1 MSSFRRYR
9 QWERGEFVLIFGDT
23 SWGGGDACA
32 AQFLSYQQL
41 DVPLVYH
48 LNTIASEMT
57 PELHREAEAI
67 HDITG
72 IPPVLCLERNNGGV
86 AELERLKRLNRNG
99 KYVLYREKVRTGFK
113 SNEVEGAKL
122 GFTTSSATRPVL
134 LGMLKEAIDNNLLT
148 IYDRPT
154 INEMFSFVE
163 KQGVNGGW
171 KAQAE
176 SGAHDDLVMSLGGAW
191 QMYQT
196 ERPPRTNRPPKK
208 AKRYDETTGRVLS

>member
-1 MSSFRRYR
+1 MSEFRRYR
-9 QWERGEFVLIFGDT
+9 PWERGEFVLIFGDT
-23 SWGGGDACA
+23 AWAGGDNCA
-32 AQFLSYQQL
+32 AQFLSYKQL

-48 LNTIASEMT
+48 QNTIASEMT
-57 PELHREAEAI
+57 PHLHREAESI
-67 HDITG
+67 FDITG

-99 KYVLYREKVRTGFK
+99 KYILYREKVRTGFK
-113 SNEVEGAKL
+113 SNEVDGAKL
-122 GFTTSSATRPVL
+122 GFTTSSATRPIL
-134 LGMLKEAIDNNLLT
+134 LGMLKDAIDNMLIT
-148 IYDRPT
+148 VYDRPT

-163 KQGVNGGW
+163 KQTTSGW
-171 KAQAE
+171 KPQAE
-176 SGAHDDLVMSLGGAW
+176 VGAHDDLVMSLGGVW